1 MTKEQLI
8 ALGLDDAAATKV
20 AAASAEELKGYV
32 VKSEH
37 DKEVTAKQQ
46 LETDIK
52 ARDKQ
57 LEELKKVD
65 AEGLQKKIEELQETN
80 KTNKTEYEGK
90 IKQMQ
95 IDTAVDKALTGAKAK
110 NLKAVRALLDLE
122 KAELDGESIK
132 GLADQIKKLQTEEG
146 TKFLFDAAAAP
157 PKFKGLKPGEGQDK
171 TYPADKKPSEMNY
184 TELCAYMEANPGA
197 EV

>member
-1 MTKEQLI
+1 MTKEELL

-52 ARDKQ
+52 TRDKQ

-65 AEGLQKKIEELQETN
+65 ADGLKKKIEELQTTN
-80 KTNKTEYEGK
+80 QNTKTEYEGK

-95 IDTAVDKALTGAKAK
+95 IDGAVDKALTGAKAK
-110 NLKAVRALLDLE
+110 NLKAVRALLNLE
-122 KAELDGESIK
+122 KAEFEGESIK
-132 GLADQIKKLQTEEG
+132 GLADQIKVLQEG
-146 TKFLFDAAAAP
+146 ADTKFLFEVASKP
-157 PKFKGLKPGEGQDK
+157 QFKGFS
-171 TYPADKKPSEMNY
+171 PAESANKAAGTQPSS
-184 TELCAYMEANPGA
+184 LAEAVQMHFTNN
-197 EV
+197 